1 MGPLVGGCRMLLS
14 GEPGEWDSRGPR
26 ATAAPSGAMSG
37 ILALLGS
44 ARGPS
49 QTPTTGSTFCKAWE
63 VSLELSS
70 IEGQVSQAWG
80 LPLFLGVGILMV
92 REKACS

>member
-1 MGPLVGGCRMLLS
+1 MNLS
-14 GEPGEWDSRGPR
+14 WGFYMWDFLMRD
-26 ATAAPSGAMSG
+26 GAC
-37 ILALLGS
+37 
-44 ARGPS
+44 P
-49 QTPTTGSTFCKAWE
+49 WE